1 MEKSRFSSNAVMW
14 ICTWMLCAALLC
26 SAKTALA
33 QKLMTDPLFG
43 ISYDRQRM
51 TFERMPATLAE
62 SCPRLRG
69 RYVTAWVYG
78 HLKTPD
84 SEYFLISGLMESHAD
99 EPGGARTVA
108 PDEGGG
114 VAVALR
120 GSGCVVDQ
128 SEYFLTQEVN
138 PGKTATPI
146 IVPKAVLVSILQE
159 AFKRYVIAFGSKQE
173 FLKHVKPKALLPV
186 VREQFEAFEKDS
198 VQ

>member
-1 MEKSRFSSNAVMW
+1 
-14 ICTWMLCAALLC
+14 MLCAALLC

>member
-1 MEKSRFSSNAVMW
+1 MMW
-14 ICTWMLCAALLC
+14 TCSLTLCVALLC
-26 SAKTALA
+26 SAKIALA

-43 ISYDRQRM
+43 ISYDRQKVS
-51 TFERMPATLAE
+51 FERMPAALTE

-69 RYVTAWVYG
+69 RYVAAWVYG

-84 SEYFLISGLMESHAD
+84 SEYFLLSGLMESHAD

-120 GSGCVVDQ
+120 GSGCSVDQ

-146 IVPKAVLVSILQE
+146 MVPKAVLAGILQDS
-159 AFKRYVIAFGSKQE
+159 FKKYVVAFGGEQE
-173 FLKHVKPKALLPV
+173 FLKHVNRKAALPV
-186 VREQFEAFEKDS
+186 VREQLETFEKDS
-198 VQ
+198 SR

>member
-1 MEKSRFSSNAVMW
+1 MEKSGFSSNPIMW

-26 SAKTALA
+26 SAKTATT

-43 ISYDRQRM
+43 ISYDREKVS
-51 TFERMPATLAE
+51 FERMPGALTE

-69 RYVTAWVYG
+69 RYVAAWVYG
-78 HLKTPD
+78 RLKTPD
-84 SEYFLISGLMESHAD
+84 SEYFLISGLMESRAD
-99 EPGGARTVA
+99 EPGGAVTVA

-120 GSGCVVDQ
+120 GSGCAVDQ

-146 IVPKAVLVSILQE
+146 MVPKAVLVGILQD
-159 AFKRYVIAFGSKQE
+159 AFKRYVIAFSGKQE
-173 FLKHVKPKALLPV
+173 LLKHVKPKALLPV
-186 VREQFEAFEKDS
+186 VREQFEVFEKNS
-198 VQ
+198 GQ